1 MLHHLADPFAGW
13 RVLLSL
19 LRPGGVMKLGFYS
32 AVARR
37 NLPDLGATAMTADA
51 VRAARQTLAGRDDAQ
66 SREALRAPDFYSIS
80 TCRDLLF
87 HVQERRLTLNEI
99 ADFLGENGLK
109 FIGFAIDDA
118 VLAAYR
124 RRFPADPAATDLAQ
138 WQDFE
143 NDNPDTFSGMY
154 QFWVQKA

>member
-1 MLHHLADPFAGW
+1 
-13 RVLLSL
+13 VLLSL
-19 LRPGGVMKLGFYS
+19 LRPNGVMKLGFYS

-37 NLPDLGATAMTADA
+37 NLPDLGGDAAMTADA
-51 VRAARQTLAGRDDAQ
+51 VRTARQALAERDDEQ

-80 TCRDLLF
+80 SCRDLLF
-87 HVQERRLTLNEI
+87 HVQERRLLLNEI
-99 ADFLGENGLK
+99 ADFLCGNGLK
-109 FIGFAIDDA
+109 FLGFAIDEA
-118 VLAAYR
+118 VVAAYR
-124 RRFPADPAATDLAQ
+124 RRFPNDMAAVDLAQ